1 MENLKEGR
9 KKNRIESRMTKGS
22 PDHKRRLV
30 AIRCKEPDD
39 HKVVRVPDQR
49 DCMITSGWYGD
60 AIALCANTSEPLP
73 PK

>member
-39 HKVVRVPDQR
+39 HQVVRVPDQR
-49 DCMITSGWYGD
+49 DCMITAGWYGD
-60 AIALCANTSEPLP
+60 AIAGSENEQSES
-73 PK
+73 